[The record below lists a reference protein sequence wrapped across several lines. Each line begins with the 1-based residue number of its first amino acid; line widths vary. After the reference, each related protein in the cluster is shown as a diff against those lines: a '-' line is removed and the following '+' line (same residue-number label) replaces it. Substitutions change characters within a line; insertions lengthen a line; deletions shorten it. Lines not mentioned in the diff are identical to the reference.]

1 MNLFARGSLSVV
13 VAGVALAGAFAL
25 APAFALTQESKPGDK
40 KAPPGM
46 SEADMK
52 ACAEAG
58 TPGAMHAKLMKT
70 VGTWT
75 GNEQMWMGPGS
86 EPSTSPTTWTIS
98 DQMGGRYCKTEVT
111 GDMPGMGPYSGAGV
125 SGYDNVSKQFV
136 ADWVDNM
143 STGIMIGTGELAAD
157 GKTLTWKYTYNCPLT
172 QKPAV
177 MREVQKFTSDT
188 SMSVE
193 FFCND
198 PKSGQEYKCMQVELK
213 KSSG

>member
-25 APAFALTQESKPGDK
+25 APALALPQEAKQDDK
-40 KAPPGM
+40 KLPPGM

-58 TPGAMHAKLMKT
+58 TPGPNHAKLLKT
-70 VGTWT
+70 AGTWT

-86 EPSTSPTTWTIS
+86 EPSTSPTTWTVS
-98 DQMGGRYCKTEVT
+98 DLMGGRYLKTEVT
-111 GDMPGMGPYSGAGV
+111 GDMPGMGPYAGSGV
-125 SGYDNVSKQFV
+125 SGFDNVSKQFF
-136 ADWVDNM
+136 ATWVDNM
-143 STGIMIGTGELAAD
+143 STGIMIGTGELSSD
-157 GKTLTWKYTYNCPLT
+157 GKTLTWKYTYNCPIT
-172 QKPAV
+172 KKPAV
-177 MREVQKFTSDT
+177 MREVQKLTSET

-193 FFCND
+193 FYCND